1 MVGKNFKM
9 KTRFCGEDFQEI
21 KMERL
26 IIVMML
32 SALSSLLN
40 DLTLSHRHLTV
51 IQPVPW
57 HQAGVYLI
65 LFSRK
70 PEAFIPREHKVPHL
84 EKLSCKNVKKNR
96 TAVFWVPIINI

>member
-51 IQPVPW
+51 IQPVSW
-57 HQAGVYLI
+57 YQDGVYLI
-65 LFSRK
+65 LFSREPK
-70 PEAFIPREHKVPHL
+70 AFIPREHKSTSLREIVL
-84 EKLSCKNVKKNR
+84 
-96 TAVFWVPIINI
+96 